1 MYMGNN
7 RRIMSEIIGDAVDI
21 ARGFVDELYK
31 GGLASDVQIIGGVG
45 SAALGNSGVELYPED
60 KLIVVPQGL
69 KLPRYREDG
78 TLRDLDVLVTNVDD
92 EVLAAVDLAAKAS
105 VPKGALDRSIFGY
118 QPLSRLEDQIRN
130 PVLAA
135 ALVHVSD
142 RYVEQE
148 GTEVITAQKSVFPF
162 AVDVPP
168 EALET

>member
-60 KLIVVPQGL
+60 KLIVVPERY

-78 TLRDLDVLVTNVDD
+78 TLRDLDVLVT
-92 EVLAAVDLAAKAS
+92 
-105 VPKGALDRSIFGY
+105 R
-118 QPLSRLEDQIRN
+118 
-130 PVLAA
+130 
-135 ALVHVSD
+135 
-142 RYVEQE
+142 
-148 GTEVITAQKSVFPF
+148 T
-162 AVDVPP
+162 
-168 EALET
+168 